1 MKLQQTLEVTFP
13 DGQQLE
19 VHVDARDFMAY
30 DVARARRNWPPGSEA
45 GFLLMQFLPW
55 SALRRQGSELVGA
68 HFDVDNPPFVDI
80 EELDG
85 KTPDPTSPAP
95 GPG

>member
-1 MKLQQTLEVTFP
+1 MKLMQTLKVTLPDGTTLEVA
-13 DGQQLE
+13 
-19 VHVDARDFMAY
+19 VDARDFMAY

-55 SALRRQGSELVGA
+55 SALRRAEHPAAGA
-68 HFDVDNPPFVDI
+68 HFDVEAPPFVDI

-85 KTPDPTSPAP
+85 KQPDPTRPAP